1 MHVDGNEDQVSDHQE
16 VLLVAVDLAD
26 VQLLE
31 DVHNA
36 LRNRGQREIRLD
48 WDVGQ
53 DFILQIGKL
62 GPARFCFVLGKP
74 FLQNRPVWFNALNLH
89 TVIVPNRETGPGT
102 ILFLSPENLVFRTV
116 PFALDLGG
124 VHLLDDVRNTLCL
137 WSRREKRIDRDVGPD
152 FILQNGKLGT
162 ARPCFRLEKPRRK
175 SGLGLTLSIFTR

>member
-1 MHVDGNEDQVSDHQE
+1 MHVDRNEDQVNDHQE

-62 GPARFCFVLGKP
+62 DPAQFRFC
-74 FLQNRPVWFNALNLH
+74 
-89 TVIVPNRETGPGT
+89 
-102 ILFLSPENLVFRTV
+102 
-116 PFALDLGG
+116 
-124 VHLLDDVRNTLCL
+124 LL
-137 WSRREKRIDRDVGPD
+137 K
-152 FILQNGKLGT
+152 
-162 ARPCFRLEKPRRK
+162 
-175 SGLGLTLSIFTR
+175 TLSSEPSRLP